1 MPIIQVQLV
10 SRTQTPPMVE
20 IEYDD
25 EMTIHAL
32 ATQVMQQHGDIN
44 FRHFAVRIRRDYVD
58 VQSKVVTHDLTTGV
72 IYVQDVDVNSDVV
85 SKIEGKVPHTVY
97 VATTWI
103 DSSQEGYYP
112 AYNDMTVLQFQLML
126 QAMATGI
133 HAGGVCHSNFWILE
147 DNVPVKLETHNRKL
161 VKNVIYNFAGI
172 VVSPKRVPE
181 PDVIGS
187 PIFTQN
193 QDIPDTARFGLP
205 LFPHVHGH
213 PLRCEMLPPQHDDDA
228 FSDDDSSSSIQS
240 SAHGNPT
247 GVEGMY
253 ALAISIDFSTADV
266 QTLKLFREKHEALYR
281 DILFPKYQQILSE
294 LRKRAPSED
303 TYNMEFAGIKIVFPE
318 REPDCEPEENAPAS
332 SDGMF
337 KIIIRDARKEPTVET
352 NKSFDPNITVAKFRD
367 NVVVDVL
374 LVAKS
379 KAKSFNFTR
388 VRGDEPIANFA
399 LKVKSFFKDGD
410 IVVVSNRG
418 QGGARPK
425 TIRGQAMVKDK
436 TIKSKL
442 KAEEMNKEL
451 VKTVN
456 FNASDPS
463 LKIIK
468 DKVEYMVTKA
478 NEGAQSAQDVI
489 AHAIGALDVQILACI
504 LEKSSE
510 DISAEKKLKDISRK
524 ILGNECLQIEK
535 LKESY
540 EIVLETAE
548 AYFIYVYN
556 MADLNMGRL
565 RDIINPIYNQKV
577 GAQSALS
584 SISPTPKAGQL
595 PVSPSLPKAGQ
606 LPVSPSLPDAGQLP
620 VNPAVPKAYGG
631 DINMG

>member
-1 MPIIQVQLV
+1 
-10 SRTQTPPMVE
+10 MVE

-32 ATQVMQQHGDIN
+32 ATQVMQQHDDIN

-72 IYVQDVDVNSDVV
+72 IYVQDVDVNSDVA
-85 SKIEGKVPHTVY
+85 SKIEGKVPRAVY
-97 VATTWI
+97 LATTWI

-112 AYNDMTVLQFQLML
+112 AYDDMTVLQFQLML
-126 QAMATGI
+126 QTMATGV
-133 HAGGVCHSNFWILE
+133 HAGSVCLNNFWILE
-147 DNVPVKLETHNRKL
+147 DGVVPVKLETHNRKL
-161 VKNVIYNFAGI
+161 VKNVIYIFAGI
-172 VVSPKRVPE
+172 VVSPKQVAE

-187 PIFTQN
+187 PRFTEN
-193 QDIPDTARFGLP
+193 RDIPDTALFGLP

-240 SAHGNPT
+240 SSYGNCT

-253 ALAISIDFSTADV
+253 ALAVPCDFSTADV
-266 QTLKLFREKHEALYR
+266 QTLKLFRSKHEALYR

-352 NKSFDPNITVAKFRD
+352 NKSFDPNVTIAKFRD

-442 KAEEMNKEL
+442 RAEEMNKEL

-456 FNASDPS
+456 FSTSDSS

-468 DKVEYMVTKA
+468 DKVEYMVAKA

-504 LEKSSE
+504 LEKSTE
-510 DISAEKKLKDISRK
+510 DISVEKKLKEISLK

-565 RDIINPIYNQKV
+565 RDIITPIYNQKV

-606 LPVSPSLPDAGQLP
+606 LPVNPAVSNAGQLP